1 MGQIYLSIMILS
13 IKKRIRIR
21 DSVGG
26 NEERRATHLDG
37 LAWEID
43 CFILFYFILF
53 LECKRSK
60 IEWGTAHVSCMAV
73 HMTEG

>member
-1 MGQIYLSIMILS
+1 MGQIYLSIMILP

-37 LAWEID
+37 LASEID
-43 CFILFYFILF
+43 WFILFYFIF
-53 LECKRSK
+53 GVQEK
-60 IEWGTAHVSCMAV
+60 
-73 HMTEG
+73 